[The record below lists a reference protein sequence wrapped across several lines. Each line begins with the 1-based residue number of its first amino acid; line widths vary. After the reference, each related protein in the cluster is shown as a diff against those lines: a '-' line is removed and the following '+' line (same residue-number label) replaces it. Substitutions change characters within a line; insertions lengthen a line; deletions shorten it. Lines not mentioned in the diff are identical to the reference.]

1 MFKTQIFYNTNG
13 IKSFRKCDPNHVQRK
28 NFWQFHTLL
37 PISQS
42 TSKMQNTKST
52 TGVICNANDDI
63 FHVIFVLCKNQNS
76 LYVKQNIFSTGKK
89 YVKRI

>member
-1 MFKTQIFYNTNG
+1 MESKVSENVTQIMFKERTLAI
-13 IKSFRKCDPNHVQRK
+13 S
-28 NFWQFHTLL
+28 HTLL

-52 TGVICNANDDI
+52 TGVICKANDDI